1 MIRSAPPTPR
11 LSRRWRWCLAL
22 LLCLATW
29 LSPAFADDEANDE
42 ARSEQY
48 QRFEAIAGQS
58 QESVRFFRVYYWQPI
73 DEHSLVLW
81 LGREEPYLINLRERC
96 YNLMKQLTLRIAD
109 YQRPGRNSLRSTWS
123 QIITDDGRSCRID
136 SIRALDFD
144 RIKEIDPRFIPRSPA
159 SAKRRP
165 LSDIAISSNGDL
177 PPDDGRRWLN
187 LVSIKMP
194 QPNYP
199 RSAYRRGR
207 SGIAHVAAEVAPD
220 GSVISTELLISS
232 GTEALDKAAVRA
244 VKQWRFETYRSEEPG
259 EHVWVQV
266 PIVFALP

>member
-1 MIRSAPPTPR
+1 MILTRPR
-11 LSRRWRWCLAL
+11 KLRPSPCWSWCLAL
-22 LLCLATW
+22 WLCLATW
-29 LSPAFADDEANDE
+29 LSPAQAEDEVDE
-42 ARSEQY
+42 GQRSEQY
-48 QRFEAIAGQS
+48 QRFEAIAGQP
-58 QESVRFFRVYYWQPI
+58 QASVRFFRVYYWQPV

-81 LGREEPYLINLRERC
+81 LGREEPYLVNLRERC

-109 YQRPGRNSLRSTWS
+109 YQRPGRNSLRATWS

-144 RIKEIDPRFIPRSPA
+144 RIKQIDPRFIPRSPA

-165 LSDIAISSNGDL
+165 LGDIAISSDGEL

-220 GSVISTELLISS
+220 GSVISAELLISS
-232 GTEALDKAAVRA
+232 GTEALDQAAVRA
-244 VKQWRFETYRSEEPG
+244 VRQWRFETYRSEEPG